1 MIATVFA
8 ISALATIPAT
18 AATTAAPTQ
27 TSTYHPWYVT
37 NPGFELDANK
47 AMLDAKKTIADA
59 MKTIADAKKT
69 MPGTDPA
76 NGRTFNYPEAAMNS
90 KLRGGSHLATD
101 SSPERR
107 LNSRCKSKDAK
118 WIENSSMELN
128 GPGWHGT
135 VNGGSYHCG
144 LSLAGGLYKYRVDCV
159 KTGGSNT
166 DFFFNDGD
174 DRYGLYMKTNGNHVV
189 HYNGKAP
196 IIAVGVCS
204 DATVST
210 TGRKLE
216 NTALPQTDALHQRRL
231 NSRCKSKDA
240 KWIENSSMELNGPGW
255 HGTVN
260 GGSYHC
266 GLSLAGGLYKYRVDC
281 VKTGG
286 SNTDFFFNDGDDRYG
301 LYMKTNGN
309 HVVHYNGKAP
319 IIAVGVCSDATVST
333 TGRKLAV
340 ADSSPE
346 RRLQHVSIPNSS
358 MELNGAGW
366 HGTVSGGN
374 YHCRLVKSKS
384 WIYDYQVDCEKS
396 GGDPTLFYFNDGSD
410 TYALGMSSDTHH
422 TVSYNGNPRI
432 VAISYSDNFL

>member
-27 TSTYHPWYVT
+27 TSTYVT
-37 NPGFELDANK
+37 NPGFELDANKAMFDANK

-135 VNGGSYHCG
+135 VNGGSYH
-144 LSLAGGLYKYRVDCV
+144 
-159 KTGGSNT
+159 
-166 DFFFNDGD
+166 
-174 DRYGLYMKTNGNHVV
+174 GN
-189 HYNGKAP
+189 
-196 IIAVGVCS
+196 
-204 DATVST
+204 
-210 TGRKLE
+210 
-216 NTALPQTDALHQRRL
+216 
-231 NSRCKSKDA
+231 
-240 KWIENSSMELNGPGW
+240 
-255 HGTVN
+255 
-260 GGSYHC
+260 
-266 GLSLAGGLYKYRVDC
+266 LSLAGGLYKYRVDC

-346 RRLQHVSIPNSS
+346 RRLDQWNERHTIPNSS
-358 MELNGAGW
+358 MELNGKRW
-366 HGTVSGGN
+366 SGTVNGGN
-374 YHCRLVKSKS
+374 YHCRLAKSKS
-384 WIYDYQVDCEKS
+384 WIYDYKVDCKKS
-396 GGDPTLFYFNDGSD
+396 GGHDTEFYFNDGGD
-410 TYALGMSSDTHH
+410 TYSLHMSSNTHH
-422 TVSYNGNPRI
+422 TVSFNGNPRI

>member
-8 ISALATIPAT
+8 ISALATTPAT

-27 TSTYHPWYVT
+27 PSTYAT
-37 NPGFELDANK
+37 NPGFEF
-47 AMLDAKKTIADA
+47 DA
-59 MKTIADAKKT
+59 MKAIADAKKT

-204 DATVST
+204 DATVS
-210 TGRKLE
+210 
-216 NTALPQTDALHQRRL
+216 
-231 NSRCKSKDA
+231 
-240 KWIENSSMELNGPGW
+240 
-255 HGTVN
+255 
-260 GGSYHC
+260 
-266 GLSLAGGLYKYRVDC
+266 
-281 VKTGG
+281 
-286 SNTDFFFNDGDDRYG
+286 
-301 LYMKTNGN
+301 
-309 HVVHYNGKAP
+309 
-319 IIAVGVCSDATVST
+319 
-333 TGRKLAV
+333 
-340 ADSSPE
+340 
-346 RRLQHVSIPNSS
+346 
-358 MELNGAGW
+358 
-366 HGTVSGGN
+366 
-374 YHCRLVKSKS
+374 
-384 WIYDYQVDCEKS
+384 
-396 GGDPTLFYFNDGSD
+396 
-410 TYALGMSSDTHH
+410 
-422 TVSYNGNPRI
+422 
-432 VAISYSDNFL
+432 

>member
-37 NPGFELDANK
+37 NPGFELDANKAMFDANK

-135 VNGGSYHCG
+135 VNGGSYHCN

-159 KTGGSNT
+159 KTGGSST

-204 DATVST
+204 DATVS
-210 TGRKLE
+210 
-216 NTALPQTDALHQRRL
+216 
-231 NSRCKSKDA
+231 
-240 KWIENSSMELNGPGW
+240 I
-255 HGTVN
+255 
-260 GGSYHC
+260 
-266 GLSLAGGLYKYRVDC
+266 
-281 VKTGG
+281 
-286 SNTDFFFNDGDDRYG
+286 
-301 LYMKTNGN
+301 
-309 HVVHYNGKAP
+309 
-319 IIAVGVCSDATVST
+319 

-346 RRLQHVSIPNSS
+346 RRLQRGCHSIPNSS

-366 HGTVSGGN
+366 SGTAAGGN

>member
-27 TSTYHPWYVT
+27 PSTYAT
-37 NPGFELDANK
+37 NPGFEF
-47 AMLDAKKTIADA
+47 DAKKTIADA
-59 MKTIADAKKT
+59 KKAMLDAKETILDAKKT
-69 MPGTDPA
+69 MLGTDHA
-76 NGRTFNYPEAAMNS
+76 SGRTFNYPEAAMNS

-128 GPGWHGT
+128 GPGWYGT
-135 VNGGSYHCG
+135 VNGGSYHCQ
-144 LSLAGGLYKYRVDCV
+144 LSLAGGRYKYRVDCV

-204 DATVST
+204 DATVS
-210 TGRKLE
+210 
-216 NTALPQTDALHQRRL
+216 
-231 NSRCKSKDA
+231 
-240 KWIENSSMELNGPGW
+240 I
-255 HGTVN
+255 
-260 GGSYHC
+260 
-266 GLSLAGGLYKYRVDC
+266 
-281 VKTGG
+281 
-286 SNTDFFFNDGDDRYG
+286 
-301 LYMKTNGN
+301 
-309 HVVHYNGKAP
+309 
-319 IIAVGVCSDATVST
+319 
-333 TGRKLAV
+333 TGRKLA
-340 ADSSPE
+340 SWT
-346 RRLQHVSIPNSS
+346 RHSIPNSS

-366 HGTVSGGN
+366 HGKVNGGN

-384 WIYDYQVDCEKS
+384 WIYDYKVDCTKS
-396 GGDPTLFYFNDGSD
+396 GGHGTDFQFNDGGD
-410 TYALGMSSDTHH
+410 TYALGMTTNTHH
-422 TVSYNGNPRI
+422 TVSYKGNPRI
-432 VAISYSDNFL
+432 VAISYSDGTPCSVLKPCVS